1 MSEIGAHKPIELAL
15 SEQPLSDKE
24 KALVKEAYGRL
35 EVFEKGC
42 AEYHKRARDARKIIL
57 LQDPYQDEFLT
68 DAAGNPVPVNSP
80 TRKIMQVQTLKSTYN
95 HSVSDQMDNMPEA
108 IMMPE
113 RPELQEMAEDLTDG
127 VRFVMTRNRYEQ
139 VHHRRVKDFLG
150 PGTAVTEIVWD
161 PDMDYGKGNIALIRW
176 PVENF
181 LWDPM
186 FDHIQDGRAAIKVS
200 WYPLSWYAAHYPKQA
215 PYVKAENNQ
224 HNQVGMPASQMD
236 LESGDEGRAMLME
249 YWYRRYNAR
258 TRRYS
263 VSVAYLAGGALL
275 LNKENV
281 FAHGL
286 YPFVLDAM
294 TQIEGTP
301 VGDGMIQE
309 LAPMMRYI
317 NRYIHYL
324 DENIRMASAAKL
336 MADERS
342 GIDMNDL
349 ADMSKRLIIGRN
361 LADFPPQWL
370 QTAPLSSVATN
381 QLMQLQVDLKQDSG
395 QNQFSRGE
403 TAGGVTAFSAIDA
416 LQNAGAKITRLR
428 TGILNQGFEEMV
440 NQILWLMSEFYTDDR
455 MQMIT
460 GRDGKQRPVDL
471 SASRLFGERV
481 GRTVPPPPYSVQ
493 VQVQRRNPLRV
504 QAMNETAIRAY
515 SMAAQSGQYFPLS
528 ALFEMI
534 DFDGK
539 DRILPM
545 LRALEEE
552 QGMMQQVAAEN
563 EQLKQGMANLQQ
575 VNAQMG
581 QALRGRPPEPE
592 EGLPLQEEA
601 LVR

>member
-127 VRFVMTRNRYEQ
+127 VRFVLTRNRYEQ

-249 YWYRRYNAR
+249 YWYRRYNVR

-275 LNKENV
+275 MLTEALPFPRDARVAALALVLGAQNGLALRYRGILTRTTHMTGHLTDCGAALGRMIHARSLRGENLRLFLFHFLCLWFFFFGV
-281 FAHGL
+281 VMTALSAAWLERRFSLDAIELAALCYLLAGAGTFGRGL
-286 YPFVLDAM
+286 YARRA
-294 TQIEGTP
+294 GT
-301 VGDGMIQE
+301 G
-309 LAPMMRYI
+309 
-317 NRYIHYL
+317 
-324 DENIRMASAAKL
+324 
-336 MADERS
+336 
-342 GIDMNDL
+342 
-349 ADMSKRLIIGRN
+349 KRGG
-361 LADFPPQWL
+361 
-370 QTAPLSSVATN
+370 SSRVA
-381 QLMQLQVDLKQDSG
+381 
-395 QNQFSRGE
+395 
-403 TAGGVTAFSAIDA
+403 
-416 LQNAGAKITRLR
+416 
-428 TGILNQGFEEMV
+428 
-440 NQILWLMSEFYTDDR
+440 
-455 MQMIT
+455 
-460 GRDGKQRPVDL
+460 
-471 SASRLFGERV
+471 
-481 GRTVPPPPYSVQ
+481 
-493 VQVQRRNPLRV
+493 
-504 QAMNETAIRAY
+504 
-515 SMAAQSGQYFPLS
+515 
-528 ALFEMI
+528 
-534 DFDGK
+534 
-539 DRILPM
+539 
-545 LRALEEE
+545 
-552 QGMMQQVAAEN
+552 
-563 EQLKQGMANLQQ
+563 
-575 VNAQMG
+575 
-581 QALRGRPPEPE
+581 
-592 EGLPLQEEA
+592 
-601 LVR
+601 